1 MKNII
6 EILKGHGIEIAEDQT
21 DAITKEVAEN
31 YKTVAEFDKKVS
43 RLETERDGLQE
54 QLKTANT
61 SLEGFKGVDLESLKK
76 EIADAKQKAIDA
88 ENEYKTKIAQR
99 DYEDALKT
107 GMGQYKFSSKAAKN
121 SIFERVK
128 GAELKC
134 VEGKIIG
141 LDDYINSLKE
151 EDASAFVDD
160 DNNDPGDGGNSGGRF
175 TRKIETGGSGKKY
188 TSRDEIM
195 KIKSAKERQAAIAE
209 NYQLFQ

>member
-88 ENEYKTKIAQR
+88 ENDYKAKIAQR

-128 GAELKC
+128 EAELKC

-160 DNNDPGDGGNSGGRF
+160 NNDPGNGGNSGGRF
-175 TRKIETGGSGKKY
+175 TKKIETGGSGKKY

>member
-88 ENEYKTKIAQR
+88 ENDYKAKIAQR

-107 GMGQYKFSSKAAKN
+107 GMGQYKFSSKAAQN

-128 GAELKC
+128 GADLKC

-141 LDDYINSLKE
+141 LDDYIKSLKE
-151 EDASAFVDD
+151 EDASAFVD

-175 TRKIETGGSGKKY
+175 TKKIETGGSGKKY

>member
-21 DAITKEVAEN
+21 EAITKEVAEN
-31 YKTVAEFDKKVS
+31 YKTVAEFEKKVS

-61 SLEGFKGVDLESLKK
+61 SLDGFKGVDLESLKK

-88 ENEYKTKIAQR
+88 ENDYKSKIAQR
-99 DYEDALKT
+99 DYDDALKT
-107 GMGQYKFSSKAAKN
+107 GMGQYKFSSKAAKS
-121 SIFERVK
+121 SIFERIK
-128 GAELKC
+128 GADLKC

-141 LDDYINSLKE
+141 LDDYIKSLKE
-151 EDASAFVDD
+151 EDASAFIDD
-160 DNNDPGDGGNSGGRF
+160 GDEDDGNQGGRF
-175 TRKIETGGSGKKY
+175 TRKMETGGTGKKY

-195 KIKSAKERQAAIAE
+195 KIKSAKERQTAIAE